1 MSRDETSLPALT
13 NSQSEGLG
21 AQAALPGDVGE
32 ITVRWQA
39 QEIIDVLL
47 AESDPESAWTRAR
60 LRDLVVAHPDNPER
74 ALLEHL
80 TVTTALTNAQGD
92 AKEPPSPTRPAAMP
106 AAAVPFTRRSRNKI
120 EAVLGDK
127 MLMTAFQ
134 PVRQLPDGHVI
145 GVEALTRFVSDDGA
159 SADHWFSEAESVGL
173 GADLEIA
180 ALLRAL
186 TAAQSVPEH
195 LFIAL
200 NLTPATCL
208 DPRIQGLLEHSQ
220 LAMDRIIVEL
230 TGQVH
235 LDQYDSLAATLAPL
249 RQRGL
254 RIAVDGAGAGFTSM
268 DQILDLHPNV
278 IKLDRRFIED
288 IDTSEGQ
295 LLRVAA
301 MAELARYIDA
311 ELVAEGVET
320 DAELAAV
327 TALGMTA
334 AQGYLLGRPSVH
346 PLDWNGWIRSETETA
361 ASGPAS

>member
-1 MSRDETSLPALT
+1 MSRDETSLPAL
-13 NSQSEGLG
+13 SDPLPEGLG

-39 QEIIDVLL
+39 QEIIDLLL
-47 AESDPESAWTRAR
+47 AESDPDSAWSRAR
-60 LRDLVVAHPDNPER
+60 LRELASSHPDNPELV
-74 ALLEHL
+74 LLEHL
-80 TVTTALTNAQGD
+80 SAMTAIVNAEVY
-92 AKEPPSPTRPAAMP
+92 AMEPVPAAEVEP
-106 AAAVPFTRRSRNKI
+106 VPVPFTRRSRNRI

-173 GADLEIA
+173 GTDLEVA

-186 TAAQSVPEH
+186 IAAQSVPEP

-208 DPRIQGLLEHSQ
+208 DPRIYSLLGHSQ
-220 LAMDRIIVEL
+220 LAMNRFVIEL
-230 TGQVH
+230 TGKVAP
-235 LDQYDSLAATLAPL
+235 DQYTPLTASLAPL
-249 RQRGL
+249 RRRGL
-254 RIAVDGAGAGFTSM
+254 RVAVDGAGADFTSM
-268 DQILDLHPNV
+268 DQILELRPDV
-278 IKLDRRFIED
+278 IKLDRRFIEN
-288 IDTSEGQ
+288 IEHSEGQ
-295 LLRVAA
+295 QLRAA
-301 MAELARYIDA
+301 ALAVLAQSIGAELA
-311 ELVAEGVET
+311 AEGVET
-320 DAELAAV
+320 VAELTAV

-346 PLDWNGWIRSETETA
+346 PLDWTAWIRPESETA